1 MTDRTNFWKG
11 FAWMAF
17 GTVLGTVMVILIR
30 FAGDELHGFEIAFFR
45 NVIAAAILLP
55 WFLVRHRGRLPA
67 MGLRWHLL
75 RAACMATAMLS
86 LFTAIGLLP
95 VAEFTALSLMQPF
108 AATAG
113 AALFLHEKVPARRW
127 RGMTVGLMGGLL
139 VAMPDVGMALDAE
152 RMLGIGLIVVGTLAA
167 VGDSLIL
174 RVVAQRQPTSTV
186 VLWITLLVVPF
197 TAVPAGVVWQPPS
210 GEALLWLAG
219 LALAATLGQFAAT
232 RALYWTEVSALTP
245 FDFLRLV
252 LAAAV
257 GWALFD
263 EVPSV
268 TTLDGSAL
276 ILGASVY
283 VARTRAQD

>member
-1 MTDRTNFWKG
+1 MPDRTNFWKG
-11 FAWMAF
+11 FAWIAF

-45 NVIAAAILLP
+45 NVIAAAALLP
-55 WFLVRHRGRLPA
+55 WFLVRHKGRLPT
-67 MGLRWHLL
+67 MGLRWHIL

-86 LFTAIGLLP
+86 LFTGIGLLP

-113 AALFLHEKVPARRW
+113 AALLLREKVPARRW
-127 RGMTVGLMGGLL
+127 RGMTLGLVGGLL
-139 VAMPDVGMALDAE
+139 VAMPDVGIAMDAE
-152 RMLGIGLIVVGTLAA
+152 RMLGIGLILVGTLAA

-174 RVVAQRQPTSTV
+174 RVVAQRQPTATV

-197 TAVPAGVVWQPPS
+197 TAIPAGVVWQPPS
-210 GEALLWLAG
+210 GETLLWLAG

-268 TTLDGSAL
+268 TTLAGSAL
-276 ILGASVY
+276 ILAASVY
-283 VARTRAQD
+283 VARAQD